1 MRRCAT
7 RWKSIVRGS
16 QCTAAQDLEFSIR
29 ELVEIALRALSPG
42 INDPATAIA
51 VIDRLGKAMALVLR
65 RAPAR
70 GEWYDAAGT
79 LRVIARPP
87 TTAGL
92 FDAAWNQIRQ
102 AGESQAAILIRLVE
116 TMAKLAELVCDEEQA
131 EAIRI
136 HSGMILEG
144 GRRHLHEPRDLAEL
158 EAHGERVRHRLVEA
172 QRNGGVRSGA
182 AR

>member
-1 MRRCAT
+1 
-7 RWKSIVRGS
+7 
-16 QCTAAQDLEFSIR
+16 
-29 ELVEIALRALSPG
+29 
-42 INDPATAIA
+42 
-51 VIDRLGKAMALVLR
+51 
-65 RAPAR
+65 
-70 GEWYDAAGT
+70 
-79 LRVIARPP
+79 
-87 TTAGL
+87 
-92 FDAAWNQIRQ
+92 
-102 AGESQAAILIRLVE
+102 
-116 TMAKLAELVCDEEQA
+116 MAKLAELVCDEEQA